1 MSDVAA
7 GSVLGAGNPA
17 PAVAAAGGESAPVAD
32 GWVSSLPESVRG
44 VVLNKGWK
52 APEDAIT
59 SYANLEKLLGADKAG
74 RGVVLPKD
82 DAGADEW
89 GQFWNRLGRPEAAD
103 QYNIPLPDGDDGGFA
118 KQAATWFHE
127 AGLTQRQAEG
137 LAGKWNEFA
146 TGMQRQ
152 QEEAFAQQAQID
164 VQDLQREWGQGFDQQ
179 AELARRAIREA
190 GLSPEEGQAIE
201 RALGV
206 KKAAQ
211 VFSKL
216 GQQYA
221 EAPVKG
227 TESGRG
233 SFATTPE
240 QAMARIGAL
249 KADIGWTQKYLNG
262 DTDARAEFERL
273 HKIAFP
279 GTE

>member
-152 QEEAFAQQAQID
+152 QDREA
-164 VQDLQREWGQGFDQQ
+164 EDQQ
-179 AELARRAIREA
+179 DQGQTVGRGIIQRLDMVIDLHRGDTGFAGQIAAQHQHHAKLAHRMGKAQNGRGDEA
-190 GLSPEEGQAIE
+190 GARQGQSHGKKPVQ
-201 RALGV
+201 RAG
-206 KKAAQ
+206 AQ
-211 VFSKL
+211 R
-216 GQQYA
+216 
-221 EAPVKG
+221 
-227 TESGRG
+227 SGGFQR
-233 SFATTPE
+233 
-240 QAMARIGAL
+240 
-249 KADIGWTQKYLNG
+249 
-262 DTDARAEFERL
+262 ARADGLECALQGL
-273 HKIAFP
+273 HRKRQ
-279 GTE
+279 